1 MTMPR
6 SVAFDRPGGEPAAA
20 GSRRP
25 IDLVHLARQTQG
37 DRAVEQDVLS
47 MFAHQAAAVR
57 ERIGPAERA
66 ERVELAHRLA
76 GSARAIG
83 AFAVADCASAIEQAP
98 EDRAAISRLSRLI
111 DEARDFISAV
121 SR

>member
-57 ERIGPAERA
+57 ERIGPA
-66 ERVELAHRLA
+66 HRLA

-98 EDRAAISRLSRLI
+98 EDRAAIGRLSRLI
-111 DEARDFISAV
+111 DEARDFISAI